1 LAIAE
6 DNRDIRE
13 VSLNEAVRRAEREV
27 REARSLAIENARRL
41 ALGLAKV
48 ASLEELDDVES
59 EEELAATT
67 PRTQDGGSGSTDQA
81 VAAST
86 GDAVAVIDVETLR
99 HDDVLLAEAGNILVD
114 ALLMQ
119 KQAYALNTPDDE

>member
-1 LAIAE
+1 
-6 DNRDIRE
+6 